1 MPHLRTLRE
10 KGPRVRKIAGPQ
22 LRPSFW
28 PWRNKFNDQALPVV
42 IGVVAFSAFLGQLL
56 PSLSHLLQLFAMI
69 ERSRPCHIAAFSGIL
84 AVLFDFFQNASLA

>member
-28 PWRNKFNDQALPVV
+28 SWRNKFNDQTSPVAV
-42 IGVVAFSAFLGQLL
+42 GVVAFSAFLGQLL
-56 PSLSHLLQLFAMI
+56 PCLSHLLQLFAMI
-69 ERSRPCHIAAFSGIL
+69 ERSRPCHIAAFSGIA
-84 AVLFDFFQNASLA
+84 AVLFDFFQNTSFA